1 MRTKRKTKRKY
12 KRKTVNL
19 RKKHIGGGILTRIKS
34 IFYSNNVAKDA
45 TTNIGAPTFLEKAPL
60 EETLEET
67 NDLTS
72 NSEEEVASGK
82 IVLTQGSNRGKLVDI
97 VGTRKAIAGLQRG
110 EQHFNA
116 AYNIVRDRYFVH
128 PATGEVTEDS
138 GCFTGKGL
146 ITMSDLTKKL
156 VQDINI
162 GDEILTCNSD
172 KKTKIVGIIKESKN
186 DKSRYLYKI
195 NNSTGE
201 GLITHDHP
209 ILINGIWKLPSEVCD
224 KIISSE
230 VLYNF
235 VTKDNLPF
243 IIDNNIILSYG
254 GYAYNID
261 NNPNNLYNPRSI
273 IFRTRLNNI
282 PFAFVY
288 LKNYFNIED
297 NNNIIEKSREELDIA
312 HNQACEY
319 VKKTIIHKNE
329 NFNII
334 NTLNQIEISV

>member
-1 MRTKRKTKRKY
+1 MRRKTKRKTRRKT
-12 KRKTVNL
+12 KRKTVTL
-19 RKKHIGGGILTRIKS
+19 GKKQIGGGILSRVRS
-34 IFYSNNVAKDA
+34 IFFSSNVDKDA
-45 TTNIGAPTFLEKAPL
+45 TNNIGAPTFQEKAPL
-60 EETLEET
+60 EETS
-67 NDLTS
+67 DLTS
-72 NSEEEVASGK
+72 KPEDEPIGK
-82 IVLTQGSNRGKLVDI
+82 IVLTQGPNRGKLVNI
-97 VGTRKAIAGLQRG
+97 VGTPEAIRGLREN

-116 AYNIVRDRYFVH
+116 AYDIVRDKYFVH
-128 PATGEVTEDS
+128 PSTGEVTEDS

-195 NNSTGE
+195 NNTTGE

-209 ILINGIWKLPSEVCD
+209 ILINDIWKLPSEVCD
-224 KIISSE
+224 KIVSTE

-261 NNPNNLYNPRSI
+261 NDPKNLYNPRSI

-282 PFAFVY
+282 PFVFIY
-288 LKNYFNIED
+288 LKKYFNIED
-297 NNNIIEKSREELDIA
+297 NNNIIEKSSEELDIA
-312 HNQACEY
+312 HHEACEY
-319 VKKTIIHKNE
+319 VKNIIIRKNE
-329 NFNII
+329 NLNII
-334 NTLNQIEISV
+334 NTLKQIEITV